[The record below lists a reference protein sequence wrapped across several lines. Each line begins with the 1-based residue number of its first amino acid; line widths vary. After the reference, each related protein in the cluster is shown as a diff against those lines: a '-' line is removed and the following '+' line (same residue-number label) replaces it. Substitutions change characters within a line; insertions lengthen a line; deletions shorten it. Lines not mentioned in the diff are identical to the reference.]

1 MRRRERLTG
10 FFIIFILL
18 TFSAYSNSMNVGGRI
33 GIVSNQQ
40 EQLEQRSSKQEND
53 RVLNKSEK
61 NFNTSVN
68 NNDKNNDKNTGDN
81 DNTDKNDKKTD
92 NKRDSEQEE
101 QVEVNPESTEAA
113 RESNSIKRDINL
125 NDREQNP
132 DDKRE
137 ETGVFTEQREENDKQ
152 LQFDKPDNSQTPFKE
167 RNEKELIDQ
176 VKVHK
181 VQSGETLW
189 DIAHKHDL
197 NIDSLIGANNI
208 SNMNSIK
215 PGQEFKILPV
225 KGIIYRVSPGESVNS
240 IAGKFDVKIDTILE
254 DNNLEGTSDLQV
266 DQNLILR
273 GAKPEFSYQ
282 DRLDQK
288 FMYPINTRI
297 TSYYGPRWG
306 RMHEGVDFAA
316 PMGSPIRVV
325 SSGRVV
331 FSGWSGGYGYVVI
344 VEHQKGLRTLYAHNS
359 KLLIKEG
366 QSVAKGEVIARSG
379 NTGNSTGPHLHFEVQ
394 VNGRPENPLDYIN
407 K

>member
-1 MRRRERLTG
+1 VEKKLRRRERLTG

-33 GIVSNQQ
+33 GTTENQQ
-40 EQLEQRSSKQEND
+40 REIEQSRIGQESNNSVKKINNNNININRSAQKADSQMKAQSDRSEGSSDLAAEQNIIQGQIDSDFNQNREND
-53 RVLNKSEK
+53 RVINKQRNE
-61 NFNTSVN
+61 NEEA
-68 NNDKNNDKNTGDN
+68 
-81 DNTDKNDKKTD
+81 KNDSQSKQKSAFA
-92 NKRDSEQEE
+92 KRHEPQ
-101 QVEVNPESTEAA
+101 
-113 RESNSIKRDINL
+113 
-125 NDREQNP
+125 
-132 DDKRE
+132 
-137 ETGVFTEQREENDKQ
+137 
-152 LQFDKPDNSQTPFKE
+152 
-167 RNEKELIDQ
+167 LIDQ

-181 VQSGETLW
+181 VSSGETLW

-225 KGIIYRVSPGESVNS
+225 QGIIYRVSPGESVGS
-240 IAGKFDVKIDTILE
+240 IARKFDLKTESIMQDNNIEDASSLKID
-254 DNNLEGTSDLQV
+254 QK
-266 DQNLILR
+266 LILR

-288 FMYPINTRI
+288 FMYPITTRI

-306 RMHEGVDFAA
+306 RIHEGLDFAA
-316 PMGSPIRVV
+316 PMGSPIRAV

-331 FSGWSGGYGYVVI
+331 YSGWATGYGYVVI
-344 VEHQKGLRTLYAHNS
+344 VEHQRGLRTLYAHNS
-359 KLLIKEG
+359 KLLVRVGE
-366 QSVAKGEVIARSG
+366 SVGKGEVISRSG

>member
-18 TFSAYSNSMNVGGRI
+18 TFSAYSNSMNVGGRMGVPENKQI
-33 GIVSNQQ
+33 EITQNSYQQ
-40 EQLEQRSSKQEND
+40 Q
-53 RVLNKSEK
+53 K
-61 NFNTSVN
+61 NNLPQKIN
-68 NNDKNNDKNTGDN
+68 NNNLKNKNIN
-81 DNTDKNDKKTD
+81 NAAAN
-92 NKRDSEQEE
+92 SEQKTELDLPKDTAASAAE
-101 QVEVNPESTEAA
+101 QDVDSGQRA
-113 RESNSIKRDINL
+113 SDFKQ
-125 NDREQNP
+125 DREKDQAI
-132 DDKRE
+132 
-137 ETGVFTEQREENDKQ
+137 
-152 LQFDKPDNSQTPFKE
+152 NSQ
-167 RNEKELIDQ
+167 RNEKDKDDSQAEQETAFARRHQTKLIDQ

-181 VQSGETLW
+181 VSSGETLW
-189 DIAHKHDL
+189 DIAHKHGL

-225 KGIIYRVSPGESVNS
+225 KGIIYRVSPGESVGS
-240 IAGKFDVKIDTILE
+240 IARKFELKPETIMKDNNIEDASSLKID
-254 DNNLEGTSDLQV
+254 QK
-266 DQNLILR
+266 LILR

-306 RMHEGVDFAA
+306 RIHEGLDFAA
-316 PMGSPIRVV
+316 PMGSPIRAV

-331 FSGWSGGYGYVVI
+331 YSGWATGYGYVVI
-344 VEHQKGLRTLYAHNS
+344 VEHQRGLRTLYAHNS
-359 KLLIKEG
+359 KLLV
-366 QSVAKGEVIARSG
+366 SVGESVGKGEVISRSG

>member
-18 TFSAYSNSMNVGGRI
+18 TFSAYSNSMNVGGRA
-33 GIVSNQQ
+33 GIADGKLSETGQRTNEQQMHVLNNSEQKLNASSVSEQSLQLENKLDLDSNQT
-40 EQLEQRSSKQEND
+40 SSP
-53 RVLNKSEK
+53 
-61 NFNTSVN
+61 
-68 NNDKNNDKNTGDN
+68 
-81 DNTDKNDKKTD
+81 
-92 NKRDSEQEE
+92 DSE
-101 QVEVNPESTEAA
+101 
-113 RESNSIKRDINL
+113 RKSNSVDIDQTKEN
-125 NDREQNP
+125 REQNIEAERE
-132 DDKRE
+132 DKKI
-137 ETGVFTEQREENDKQ
+137 FTEQRAENNPDQQKTAFEERYE
-152 LQFDKPDNSQTPFKE
+152 P
-167 RNEKELIDQ
+167 ELIDQ

-181 VQSGETLW
+181 VRSGETLW
-189 DIAHKHDL
+189 DIAHRHGL

-225 KGIIYRVSPGESVNS
+225 KGIIYRVSPGESVGS
-240 IAGKFDVKIDTILE
+240 IARKFNLKAETIME
-254 DNNLEGTSDLQV
+254 DNNLEDPSKLKI
-266 DQNLILR
+266 DQKLVLR

-306 RMHEGVDFAA
+306 RIHEGLDFAA
-316 PMGSPIRVV
+316 PMGSPIRAV

-331 FSGWSGGYGYVVI
+331 YSGWATGYGYVVI
-344 VEHQKGLRTLYAHNS
+344 LEHQKGLRTLYAHNS
-359 KLLIKEG
+359 KLLV
-366 QSVAKGEVIARSG
+366 SVGESVGKGEVISRSG

-394 VNGRPENPLDYIN
+394 VNGRPENPLNYIN

>member
-1 MRRRERLTG
+1 LRRRERLTG

-18 TFSAYSNSMNVGGRI
+18 TFSAYSNSMNVGGR
-33 GIVSNQQ
+33 GVTENQQ
-40 EQLEQRSSKQEND
+40 QIIEQQNYQQSNNSSKTN
-53 RVLNKSEK
+53 NIKSI
-61 NFNTSVN
+61 SN
-68 NNDKNNDKNTGDN
+68 NI
-81 DNTDKNDKKTD
+81 
-92 NKRDSEQEE
+92 
-101 QVEVNPESTEAA
+101 
-113 RESNSIKRDINL
+113 NSSDQK
-125 NDREQNP
+125 
-132 DDKRE
+132 
-137 ETGVFTEQREENDKQ
+137 
-152 LQFDKPDNSQTPFKE
+152 DNSQVKAQLNQRKE
-167 RNEKELIDQ
+167 SADSASEANINQGQTGSDLNQNRENDLVIKNPRNEEDKDNSQNEAETAFTKRYEKKLIDQ

-181 VQSGETLW
+181 VRSGETLW
-189 DIAHKHDL
+189 DIAHKHGL

-225 KGIIYRVSPGESVNS
+225 KGIIYRVSPGESVGS
-240 IAGKFDVKIDTILE
+240 IARKFDLKTETIMQDNNIEDASSLKID
-254 DNNLEGTSDLQV
+254 QK
-266 DQNLILR
+266 LILR

-306 RMHEGVDFAA
+306 RIHEGLDFAA
-316 PMGSPIRVV
+316 PMGSPIRAV

-331 FSGWSGGYGYVVI
+331 YSGWATGYGYVVI

-359 KLLIKEG
+359 KLLV
-366 QSVAKGEVIARSG
+366 SVGESVGKGEVISRSG

>member
-18 TFSAYSNSMNVGGRI
+18 AFSAYSNSMNVGGRM
-33 GIVSNQQ
+33 GQTDEQYTEVNQSSYKQESENSAQKNDNQNLETSNQNQ
-40 EQLEQRSSKQEND
+40 NNQMQDQLDIRE
-53 RVLNKSEK
+53 
-61 NFNTSVN
+61 
-68 NNDKNNDKNTGDN
+68 DKNNSS
-81 DNTDKNDKKTD
+81 
-92 NKRDSEQEE
+92 SEKD
-101 QVEVNPESTEAA
+101 
-113 RESNSIKRDINL
+113 SNSENIDTKVNS
-125 NDREQNP
+125 
-132 DDKRE
+132 KRE
-137 ETGVFTEQREENDKQ
+137 NDGTFIQNREENNIPQKNEEDDKKSAFEKRNKKQ
-152 LQFDKPDNSQTPFKE
+152 L
-167 RNEKELIDQ
+167 IDR
-176 VKVHK
+176 VRVHK
-181 VQSGETLW
+181 VKSGETLW
-189 DIAHKHDL
+189 DIAHKHNL

-225 KGIIYRVSPGESVNS
+225 KGILYRVSPGESLDS
-240 IAGKFDVKIDTILE
+240 IARKFDLKAETIMKDNSLKDTSSLKI
-254 DNNLEGTSDLQV
+254 

-306 RMHEGVDFAA
+306 RMHEGLDFAA
-316 PMGSPIRVV
+316 PMGSPIRAV

-331 FSGWSGGYGYVVI
+331 YSGWATGYGYVVI
-344 VEHQKGLRTLYAHNS
+344 IQHQKGLRTLYAHNS
-359 KLLIKEG
+359 KLLVREG
-366 QSVAKGEVIARSG
+366 ESVGKGEVVARSG

>member
-18 TFSAYSNSMNVGGRI
+18 IFSAYSNSMNVGGRT
-33 GIVSNQQ
+33 GTVNTQTAGV
-40 EQLEQRSSKQEND
+40 EKSSQAQSSFEE
-53 RVLNKSEK
+53 RNKNLAK
-61 NFNTSVN
+61 
-68 NNDKNNDKNTGDN
+68 DIN
-81 DNTDKNDKKTD
+81 DNNLENSAQKKKEEAEVQLDSEVDKADSTAEQSSNTKKLTTASTG
-92 NKRDSEQEE
+92 KRD
-101 QVEVNPESTEAA
+101 NSTGNIKSDLRSPGEN
-113 RESNSIKRDINL
+113 NSAF
-125 NDREQNP
+125 
-132 DDKRE
+132 
-137 ETGVFTEQREENDKQ
+137 TGQREENNKQ
-152 LQFDKPDNSQTPFKE
+152 DNNQKTAFEK
-167 RNEKELIDQ
+167 RNETRLIDR
-176 VKVHK
+176 VEVHK
-181 VQSGETLW
+181 VRSGETLW
-189 DIAHKHDL
+189 DIAHKHGL

-225 KGIIYRVSPGESVNS
+225 KGIIYRVSPGESVGS
-240 IAGKFDVKIDTILE
+240 IARKFDLKTETIMRDNNIQDASGLKID
-254 DNNLEGTSDLQV
+254 QK
-266 DQNLILR
+266 LILR

-306 RMHEGVDFAA
+306 RIHEGLDFAA

-331 FSGWSGGYGYVVI
+331 YSGWATGYGYVVI
-344 VEHQKGLRTLYAHNS
+344 VQHQRGLRTLYAHNS
-359 KLLIKEG
+359 KLLVREG
-366 QSVAKGEVIARSG
+366 ESVGKGEVIARSG

>member
-1 MRRRERLTG
+1 MEKKLRRRERLTG

-18 TFSAYSNSMNVGGRI
+18 AFSAYSNSMNVGGRV
-33 GIVSNQQ
+33 GITDRQPTETEQKSDVQQ
-40 EQLEQRSSKQEND
+40 T
-53 RVLNKSEK
+53 RVLNNSEQK
-61 NFNTSVN
+61 LDASASEQSRQLES
-68 NNDKNNDKNTGDN
+68 DLDLDS
-81 DNTDKNDKKTD
+81 DQASSP
-92 NKRDSEQEE
+92 DSE
-101 QVEVNPESTEAA
+101 
-113 RESNSIKRDINL
+113 RKSNSIDLDQTAGN
-125 NDREQNP
+125 REQ
-132 DDKRE
+132 DLEAERE
-137 ETGVFTEQREENDKQ
+137 DNKIFTEQREE
-152 LQFDKPDNSQTPFKE
+152 DNQDQQKTAFEK
-167 RNEKELIDQ
+167 RHEKELIDQ

-181 VQSGETLW
+181 VRSGETLW
-189 DIAHKHDL
+189 DIAHKHEL

-225 KGIIYRVSPGESVNS
+225 KGIIYRVSPGESVDS
-240 IAGKFDVKIDTILE
+240 IARKFEIKKETIMEDNKLENSSELKID
-254 DNNLEGTSDLQV
+254 QK
-266 DQNLILR
+266 LILR

-306 RMHEGVDFAA
+306 TIHEGLDFAA
-316 PMGSPIRVV
+316 PMGSPIRAV

-331 FSGWSGGYGYVVI
+331 YSGWATGYGYVVI
-344 VEHQKGLRTLYAHNS
+344 IEHQKGLRTLYAHNS
-359 KLLIKEG
+359 KLLV
-366 QSVAKGEVIARSG
+366 SVGESVGKGEVISRSG

>member
-10 FFIIFILL
+10 FLIIFILL

-33 GIVSNQQ
+33 GVPKNISHGQGQGAVSSTKTSTRDLKNRKV
-40 EQLEQRSSKQEND
+40 EQKDVN
-53 RVLNKSEK
+53 NKSLEK
-61 NFNTSVN
+61 NISNNKDITQNQNKDNSTLKNSQTN
-68 NNDKNNDKNTGDN
+68 NN
-81 DNTDKNDKKTD
+81 
-92 NKRDSEQEE
+92 
-101 QVEVNPESTEAA
+101 AA
-113 RESNSIKRDINL
+113 DAGRDINT
-125 NDREQNP
+125 NRENEEIKDTDRNS
-132 DDKRE
+132 D
-137 ETGVFTEQREENDKQ
+137 
-152 LQFDKPDNSQTPFKE
+152 DNSEITNDEATFGKRYEPK
-167 RNEKELIDQ
+167 LIDQ

-181 VQSGETLW
+181 VRSGETLW

-225 KGIIYRVSPGESVNS
+225 KGIIYRVSPGESVGS
-240 IAGKFDVKIDTILE
+240 IARKFEIKEETIMKDNNIEDASGLKID
-254 DNNLEGTSDLQV
+254 QK
-266 DQNLILR
+266 LILR

-306 RMHEGVDFAA
+306 RIHEGLDFAA
-316 PMGSPIRVV
+316 PMGSPIRAV

-331 FSGWSGGYGYVVI
+331 YSGWATGYGYVVI
-344 VEHQKGLRTLYAHNS
+344 IEHQKGLRTLYAHNS
-359 KLLIKEG
+359 KLLVNVRE
-366 QSVAKGEVIARSG
+366 SVGKGEVISRSG

-394 VNGRPENPLDYIN
+394 VNGRPENPLNYIN
-407 K
+407 R

>member
-18 TFSAYSNSMNVGGRI
+18 AFSAYSNSMNVGGRM
-33 GIVSNQQ
+33 GQTDEQYTEVNQSSYKQESENSAQKNDNQNLETSNQNQ
-40 EQLEQRSSKQEND
+40 NNQMQDQLDIRE
-53 RVLNKSEK
+53 
-61 NFNTSVN
+61 
-68 NNDKNNDKNTGDN
+68 DKNNSS
-81 DNTDKNDKKTD
+81 
-92 NKRDSEQEE
+92 SEKD
-101 QVEVNPESTEAA
+101 
-113 RESNSIKRDINL
+113 SNSENIDTKVNS
-125 NDREQNP
+125 
-132 DDKRE
+132 KRE
-137 ETGVFTEQREENDKQ
+137 NDGTFIQNREENNIPQKNEEDNKKSAFEKRNKKQ
-152 LQFDKPDNSQTPFKE
+152 L
-167 RNEKELIDQ
+167 IDR
-176 VKVHK
+176 VRVHK
-181 VQSGETLW
+181 VKSGETLW
-189 DIAHKHDL
+189 DIAHKHNL

-225 KGIIYRVSPGESVNS
+225 KGILYRVSPGESLDS
-240 IAGKFDVKIDTILE
+240 IARKFDLKAETIMKDNSLKDTSSLKI
-254 DNNLEGTSDLQV
+254 

-306 RMHEGVDFAA
+306 RMHEGLDFAA
-316 PMGSPIRVV
+316 PMGSPIRAV

-331 FSGWSGGYGYVVI
+331 YSGWATGYGYVVI
-344 VEHQKGLRTLYAHNS
+344 IQHQKGLRTLYAHNS
-359 KLLIKEG
+359 KLLVREG
-366 QSVAKGEVIARSG
+366 ESVGKGEVVARSG

>member
-18 TFSAYSNSMNVGGRI
+18 SFSAYSNSMNVGGRAGMVDRQI
-33 GIVSNQQ
+33 TETGQMTNEQQ
-40 EQLEQRSSKQEND
+40 QM
-53 RVLNKSEK
+53 RVLNNSEQK
-61 NFNTSVN
+61 LNASATNDTYQLENDFDLDSKQASTSV
-68 NNDKNNDKNTGDN
+68 KERK
-81 DNTDKNDKKTD
+81 
-92 NKRDSEQEE
+92 
-101 QVEVNPESTEAA
+101 
-113 RESNSIKRDINL
+113 SNSINIDQRSENRVRNL
-125 NDREQNP
+125 ENE
-132 DDKRE
+132 RE
-137 ETGVFTEQREENDKQ
+137 EDRIFTEERKDEPDLNNNQDQQKTAFEKRHQKQ
-152 LQFDKPDNSQTPFKE
+152 
-167 RNEKELIDQ
+167 LIDQ

-181 VQSGETLW
+181 VRSGETLW
-189 DIAHKHDL
+189 DIAHKHGL

-225 KGIIYRVSPGESVNS
+225 KGIIYRVSPGESVAS
-240 IAGKFDVKIDTILE
+240 IARKFNLKAETIME
-254 DNNLEGTSDLQV
+254 DNNLEDSSKLKI
-266 DQNLILR
+266 DQKLVLR

-306 RMHEGVDFAA
+306 RIHEGLDFAA
-316 PMGSPIRVV
+316 PMGSPIRAV

-331 FSGWSGGYGYVVI
+331 YSGWATGYGYVVI

-359 KLLIKEG
+359 KLLVRVGE
-366 QSVAKGEVIARSG
+366 SVGKGEVISRSG

-394 VNGRPENPLDYIN
+394 VNGRPENPLNYIN

>member
-18 TFSAYSNSMNVGGRI
+18 TFSAYSNSMNVGGRMGVPENKQI
-33 GIVSNQQ
+33 EITQNSYQQ
-40 EQLEQRSSKQEND
+40 Q
-53 RVLNKSEK
+53 K
-61 NFNTSVN
+61 NNLPQKIN
-68 NNDKNNDKNTGDN
+68 NNNLKNKNIN
-81 DNTDKNDKKTD
+81 NAAAN
-92 NKRDSEQEE
+92 SEQKTELDLPKDTAASAAE
-101 QVEVNPESTEAA
+101 QDADSGQRA
-113 RESNSIKRDINL
+113 SDFKQ
-125 NDREQNP
+125 DREKDQAI
-132 DDKRE
+132 
-137 ETGVFTEQREENDKQ
+137 
-152 LQFDKPDNSQTPFKE
+152 NSQ
-167 RNEKELIDQ
+167 RNEKDKDDSQAEQETAFARRHQTKLIDQ

-181 VQSGETLW
+181 VSSGETLW
-189 DIAHKHDL
+189 DIAHKHGL

-225 KGIIYRVSPGESVNS
+225 KGIIYRVSPGESVGS
-240 IAGKFDVKIDTILE
+240 IARKFELKPETIMKDNNIEDASSLKID
-254 DNNLEGTSDLQV
+254 QK
-266 DQNLILR
+266 LILR

-306 RMHEGVDFAA
+306 RIHEGLDFAA
-316 PMGSPIRVV
+316 PMGSPIRAV

-331 FSGWSGGYGYVVI
+331 YSGWATGYGYVVI
-344 VEHQKGLRTLYAHNS
+344 VEHQRGLRTLYAHNS
-359 KLLIKEG
+359 KLLV
-366 QSVAKGEVIARSG
+366 SVGESVGKGEVISRSG

>member
-18 TFSAYSNSMNVGGRI
+18 TFSAYSSSMNVGGRSGLADRQI
-33 GIVSNQQ
+33 GRTSQINAGQNSM
-40 EQLEQRSSKQEND
+40 
-53 RVLNKSEK
+53 RVLNNGKQK
-61 NFNTSVN
+61 FNTAVSGTKEQL
-68 NNDKNNDKNTGDN
+68 DK
-81 DNTDKNDKKTD
+81 
-92 NKRDSEQEE
+92 
-101 QVEVNPESTEAA
+101 ES
-113 RESNSIKRDINL
+113 DINSSQSL
-125 NDREQNP
+125 NTNSGRSDKSISLDQAADNVSQNF
-132 DDKRE
+132 KNERK
-137 ETGVFTEQREENDKQ
+137 ETKIVTEQREKNTVQNKKQ
-152 LQFDKPDNSQTPFKE
+152 DQQKTAF
-167 RNEKELIDQ
+167 EKRYEPQLIDQ

-181 VQSGETLW
+181 VKSGETLW
-189 DIAHKHDL
+189 DIAHEHGL

-225 KGIIYRVSPGESVNS
+225 KGIIYRVSPGESVAS
-240 IAGKFDVKIDTILE
+240 IAGKFNIKTETIMR
-254 DNNLEGTSDLQV
+254 DNNLEDPSGLKI
-266 DQNLILR
+266 DQKLILR

-306 RMHEGVDFAA
+306 RVHEGLDFAA
-316 PMGSPIRVV
+316 PMGSPIRAV

-331 FSGWSGGYGYVVI
+331 YSGWATGYGYVVI
-344 VEHQKGLRTLYAHNS
+344 IEHQKGLRTLYAHNS
-359 KLLIKEG
+359 KLLVRSGE
-366 QSVAKGEVIARSG
+366 SVGKGEVISRSG

-407 K
+407 R